1 MKLWFKQ
8 NTNFLSE
15 TDKKFIESNLLSKDF
30 PFYFQA
36 GAVSLAEKDFYLSH
50 QVLKRLEHSEDH
62 TKSINTDLK
71 TYHSTLDILKNF
83 SNSIGEKPYFFTRI
97 GYNLTFNNGFD
108 KCKPHQDHDYD
119 HKQIIIYLNDSDAKT
134 YILNKGKIVK
144 EITPKAGKGICFN
157 NSPHYAE
164 FPKSGARLVLVATF
178 I

>member
-15 TDKKFIESNLLSKDF
+15 TNKKFIETTVLNKDF
-30 PFYFQA
+30 PYYFQA
-36 GAVSLAEKDFYLSH
+36 GAVSLKQKDFYFSH
-50 QVLKRLEHSEDH
+50 KVLNRLEDSEDH
-62 TKSINTDLK
+62 SKAINTNIT

-83 SNSIGEKPYFFTRI
+83 TNSIGEKPNFFTRI

-108 KCKPHQDHDYD
+108 KCEPHQDHDYD
-119 HKQIIIYLNDSDAKT
+119 HKQMIIYLNDSDAKT
-134 YILNKGKIVK
+134 CIVNKGKIVK
-144 EITPKAGKGICFN
+144 EITPKTGKGICFN
-157 NSPHYAE
+157 NLPHYAE